1 MIAILGKSGS
11 GKNSALNELV
21 KMGYERVV
29 PFTTRPMRP
38 DETHG
43 IDYWFVDDDQF
54 QDLQNAGAFAASN
67 SFTTTQG
74 VWWYGFTWNQCRQ
87 EDAAGIINPGILKEL
102 RKHDIKMVSFYLDIS
117 DSVRKCRLKLRGDD
131 STEIL
136 RRMNA
141 DQKDFA
147 GVDQYVHK
155 VINDQNGAFSPKAI
169 AVFISAVYKSY
180 KGRE

>member
-11 GKNSALNELV
+11 GKNSTLNELV

-29 PFTTRPMRP
+29 PLTTRPMRP
-38 DETHG
+38 GETQG

-54 QDLQNAGAFAASN
+54 QYLKNVGAFAASN

-74 VWWYGFTWNQCRQ
+74 VWWYGFTWNQCHQ
-87 EDAAGIINPGILKEL
+87 ENAAGIINPGILKEL
-102 RKHDIKMVSFYLDIS
+102 REHDIRMVSFYLDIS
-117 DSVRKCRLKLRGDD
+117 DSVRKHRLKLRGDD
-131 STEIL
+131 SAEIL